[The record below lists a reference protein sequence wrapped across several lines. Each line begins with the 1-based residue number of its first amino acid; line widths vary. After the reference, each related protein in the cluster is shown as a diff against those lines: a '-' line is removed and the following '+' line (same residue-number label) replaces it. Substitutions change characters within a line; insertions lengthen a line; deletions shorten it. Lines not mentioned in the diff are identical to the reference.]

1 MVIVFITRCFIA
13 MVAVMGHVFSLEYNC
28 HVPLCFEGQ
37 AVRTC
42 GWLYATKFFNLLA
55 VGLLAIF

>member
-1 MVIVFITRCFIA
+1 
-13 MVAVMGHVFSLEYNC
+13 MVAVTADVFSLEYDC

-42 GWLYATKFFNLLA
+42 GWLYAPKFFNLLA
-55 VGLLAIF
+55 VGLSAIF